1 MIITNL
7 RGCLLRNPLGID
19 AATPELSW
27 EFEEPEPGSSRQAAW
42 RVCVASRADR
52 LDSPD
57 LWDSGRVENSRTAF
71 IAYGGLPL
79 TSRMECHWRVE
90 AWDESGNRLVSA
102 PAFWTMGLLSRS
114 DWSAHWIGLDA
125 ATENPKPWFGSA
137 QWIWSADTKPAAWTF
152 ETAFEI
158 EPSELEAL
166 REPLL
171 EVLADD
177 EAEVFLNGRPICRA
191 PRARAK
197 LNLYPGQIPF
207 WIPKEAF
214 LAGTNSLRIEAR
226 KRPGIDHIGKADAA
240 GVIARLLLTFDG
252 GLADREIATG
262 SGWACRSVDGAEA
275 TPVLLGSYGVS
286 PWHLV
291 TPEDYPNLR
300 ARYLRHEVD
309 LPEAPV
315 KATLYLCGLG
325 LSEAYINGS
334 KAGNDVLSP
343 SLTDYDRR
351 AFYRTHDVTGLL
363 KKGVNALGALLG
375 NGRFF
380 APRNRIPIPMT
391 TYGCPK
397 MLWQLEISLPDGSV
411 RTVTSTPEWRITAEG
426 PLGWNNEFDGEQYDD
441 RMDFSGWS
449 EPGFDDS
456 AWKASA
462 VVAPPGGILQSQM
475 AEPIRVTNR
484 IEPVSR
490 HVTKY
495 GSTIFDFG
503 QNIAGWCHVRASG
516 PGTRLR
522 LRHAESLDNPDAL
535 FTDNLRSALCC
546 DTIHLG
552 SRPLDY
558 EPRFAL
564 HGFRY
569 VEVREELC
577 PAESIELAACF
588 VHDDV
593 RVEGEFR
600 CSDET
605 MNGIFHAARR
615 GILGNYRSMPM
626 DCPQRDERMGW
637 LGDRAA
643 GSAGEMYLFDVA
655 TFYRKW
661 MDDIREAQ
669 LPNGCIPD
677 VAPPYWRLYNDNVT
691 WPACLT
697 FIPNWLHLHYGDT
710 ATITRTYPAIR
721 RWIDHMLEMV
731 NDGLITRDIYGDWCV
746 PPESQD
752 LIHSEDP
759 QRKTSGALLSSCFM
773 VKILEQGK
781 KFAGIS
787 GNPDDARRW
796 NIAADGMRDAI
807 NRHFLHT
814 GDACYDTGSQTASLI
829 PLAFGIVPP
838 DLRDKV
844 FDRLV
849 SGILESGEPVI
860 GTGLIG
866 IQCLMRTL
874 TACGRADLA
883 CEIASRTTYPSWGYM
898 LKNGAT
904 TIWELWNGNTADPA
918 MNSGNHVMLLGD
930 LIPWMF
936 ADLAGMQP
944 DEPGFS
950 RIFLRP
956 VFPEKL
962 KFVEA
967 SFHAMPGE
975 VRSAWEREG
984 AAIVWTFSIPANT
997 FATAQ
1002 LEVDGAAPEASTALS
1017 SNLDGFQ
1024 WSATFGPGA
1033 HTVRILQSPL
1043 PGRADFQGTQST
1055 RCQEESVFAMRDA
1068 D

>member
-1 MIITNL
+1 MNIINL
-7 RGCLLRNPLGID
+7 RCCLLRNPMGID
-19 AATPELSW
+19 ITTPELSW
-27 EFEEPEPGSSRQAAW
+27 EFVQPEPGSSRQTAW
-42 RVCVASRADR
+42 RVCVASTAAGIDT
-52 LDSPD
+52 PD
-57 LWDSGRVENSRTAF
+57 LWDSGQVQHSRTAF
-71 IAYGGLPL
+71 IAYGGVPL

-90 AWDESGNRLVSA
+90 AWDESGNRLVSDT
-102 PAFWTMGLLSRS
+102 AFWTMGLLLRS
-114 DWSAHWIGLDA
+114 DWSAHWVGLDA
-125 ATENPKPWFGSA
+125 STENPRPWFGTA
-137 QWIWSADTKPAAWTF
+137 QWIWSADTNPAAWTF
-152 ETAFEI
+152 TKDFQI
-158 EPSELEAL
+158 ESSELAVL

-177 EAEVFLNGRPICRA
+177 EAEVFLNDRPVCRA

-197 LNLYPGQIPF
+197 LNLFPGQIPF
-207 WIPKEAF
+207 WIPPEAF
-214 LAGTNSLRIEAR
+214 VAGTNSLRIEAR
-226 KRPGIDHIGKADAA
+226 KRPGVDHIGKADAA
-240 GVIARLLLTFDG
+240 GVIARLLLTFTGDQ
-252 GLADREIATG
+252 AEREIVTG
-262 SGWACRSVDGAEA
+262 SDWSCRGEDGVEG
-275 TPVLLGSYGVS
+275 TTVHLGSYGVS
-286 PWHLV
+286 PWNLV

-300 ARYLRHEVD
+300 ARYLRNEVD
-309 LPEAPV
+309 LPDAPT
-315 KATLYLCGLG
+315 KATLYFCGLG
-325 LSEAYINGS
+325 LSEAYINGQ
-334 KAGNDVLSP
+334 KVGDEVLSP
-343 SLTDYDRR
+343 NLTDYDCRV
-351 AFYRTHDVTGLL
+351 FYRTHDVTGLL
-363 KKGVNALGALLG
+363 KKGGNALGALLG
-375 NGRFF
+375 NGRYF

-397 MLWQLEISLPDGSV
+397 MLWQLEVSLPDGSV
-411 RTVTSTPEWRITAEG
+411 RRIASSTEWRLSAHG
-426 PLGWNNEFDGEQYDD
+426 PIGWNNEFDGEEYDD
-441 RMDFSGWS
+441 RIDFSGWS
-449 EPGFDDS
+449 VEGFDDT
-456 AWKASA
+456 AWIPAA
-462 VVAPPGGILQSQM
+462 VVAPPGGILQAQM
-475 AEPIRVTNR
+475 AEPIRVTR
-484 IEPVSR
+484 RLEPISR

-522 LRHAESLDNPDAL
+522 LRHAEMLDNPDAL

-552 SRPLDY
+552 NSPLDY

-569 VEVREELC
+569 VEVREELS
-577 PAESIELAACF
+577 PATALELTACF

-593 RVEGEFR
+593 KAEGKFK

-605 MNGIFHAARR
+605 MNSIFLAARH
-615 GILGNYRSMPM
+615 GILGNYRSMPT

-655 TFYRKW
+655 AFYRKW
-661 MDDIREAQ
+661 MDDIRAAQ

-710 ATITRTYPAIR
+710 ATIARTYPAIR
-721 RWIDHMLEMV
+721 SWIDHMLEMV
-731 NDGLITRDIYGDWCV
+731 HDGLITRDIYGDWCV

-752 LIHSEDP
+752 LIHAEDP
-759 QRKTSGALLSSCFM
+759 QRRTSGPLLASCFM
-773 VKILEQGK
+773 VKILEQGA
-781 KFAGIS
+781 KFAEIVGS
-787 GNPDDARRW
+787 EDDARRW
-796 NIAADGMRDAI
+796 ADRSDAMRDAI
-807 NRHFLHT
+807 NRHFLRP
-814 GDACYDTGSQTASLI
+814 GDACYDNGSQTSSVI
-829 PLAFGIVPP
+829 PLAFGIVPEN
-838 DLRDKV
+838 LREKI

-849 SGILESGEPVI
+849 SCILESGEPVI

-883 CEIASRTTYPSWGYM
+883 CEIAARTTYPSWGYM

-918 MNSGNHVMLLGD
+918 MNSANHVMLLGD
-930 LIPWMF
+930 FIPWMF

-944 DEPGFS
+944 GEPGFS
-950 RIFLRP
+950 RILLRP

-962 KFVEA
+962 TFVEA

-975 VRSAWEREG
+975 LRSAWKREKHG
-984 AAIVWTFSIPANT
+984 ITWTFTIPANT
-997 FATAQ
+997 FATA
-1002 LEVDGAAPEASTALS
+1002 LLDVDGEEPESSTAIS
-1017 SNLDGFQ
+1017 SNREGGH
-1024 WSATFGPGA
+1024 WSATFGPGT
-1033 HTVRILQSPL
+1033 HTVKVLRPTLSA
-1043 PGRADFQGTQST
+1043 GADRQGIQGA
-1055 RCQEESVFAMRDA
+1055 RCQEEAVFAIRDA